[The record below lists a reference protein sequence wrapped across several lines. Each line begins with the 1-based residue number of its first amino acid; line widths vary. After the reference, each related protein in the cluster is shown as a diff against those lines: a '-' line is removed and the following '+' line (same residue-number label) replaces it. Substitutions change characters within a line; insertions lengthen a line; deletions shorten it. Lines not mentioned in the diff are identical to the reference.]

1 MRVRV
6 VTGAGVAMHVSAVVA
21 ALVLAAPAAVPPTA
35 PQPDCGDLVTRDV
48 TLQRDLYCEKGLEL
62 APGVTLDLGGHLLRG
77 PGDYAGTGVTG
88 PQAGGATVRNG
99 EVRAWGFGIAG
110 VRGGSL
116 RVEDVS
122 VSATFGVDQTGGGVL
137 TVEGSR
143 ISGDHRA
150 LTCSGTCDVRSTVVE
165 GNEIGTG
172 IDCSRGGWCAV
183 STSTIRGFEI
193 AAVNLASMTDSVVRD
208 NASGA
213 TFSGYR
219 VLVARNHVERNG
231 GGVRVDS
238 AGATVVDNVFR
249 ANETGLDV
257 QTPSAPATDVVG
269 NLFTQNATGMTSR
282 SRDVTLRRNVAV
294 GNDVGIDAP
303 YATQADWNVGVE
315 PAP

>member
-1 MRVRV
+1 M
-6 VTGAGVAMHVSAVVA
+6 TMHVSAVVA

-48 TLQRDLYCEKGLEL
+48 TLQHDLYCETGLEL

-77 PGDYAGTGVTG
+77 PGDYVGTGVTG
-88 PQAGGATVRNG
+88 PRAGSATVRNG
-99 EVRAWGFGIAG
+99 RVRGWGFGIAG
-110 VRGGSL
+110 VSGGSL

-122 VSATFGVDQTGGGVL
+122 VSATFGIDQPGGLL
-137 TVEGSR
+137 TVERSR
-143 ISGDHRA
+143 ISGDETA
-150 LTCSGTCDVRSTVVE
+150 VMCSGTCDVRSTVVE
-165 GNEIGTG
+165 GNELGTG
-172 IDCSRGGWCAV
+172 IDCSRGGWCAI
-183 STSTIRGFEI
+183 STSTILGFEI
-193 AAVNLASMTDSVVRD
+193 AAVDLASMTDSVVRD

-213 TFSGYR
+213 TFSGYQ

-231 GGVRVDS
+231 GGVSVDS
-238 AGATVVDNVFR
+238 VGATVVDNVFR
-249 ANETGLDV
+249 ANGTGLDV
-257 QTPSAPATDVVG
+257 RTPSAPATDVVG
-269 NLFTQNATGMTSR
+269 NLFTQNTTGMTSR